1 MPPGSNG
8 FRLIVTHKEQPIMA
22 GTPSHPKIWRINAR
36 PSSAPL
42 LRRVVCLLALELLA
56 AASVRPG
63 FATDLGYKLMS
74 PSFGG
79 TDTAP
84 YTYAQ
89 YEFTQKQAASA
100 AAAAQV
106 TAAKA
111 AAAAAAAS
119 AAGSS
124 PAQQFADSIVSQLQ
138 SLVARNVALQIANAQ
153 PGQAGSIQSNGT
165 SITYVNSDGQLTVNI
180 TTSAGT
186 TSFSVPSIN

>member
-1 MPPGSNG
+1 MT
-8 FRLIVTHKEQPIMA
+8 RI
-22 GTPSHPKIWRINAR
+22 PSHSKIRRISGGHSR
-36 PSSAPL
+36 APL
-42 LRRVVCLLALELLA
+42 PRRLVGLLAVALLTAA
-56 AASVRPG
+56 AASPG

-100 AAAAQV
+100 AAAAVV

-111 AAAAAAAS
+111 AAAASEAAA
-119 AAGSS
+119 AESS